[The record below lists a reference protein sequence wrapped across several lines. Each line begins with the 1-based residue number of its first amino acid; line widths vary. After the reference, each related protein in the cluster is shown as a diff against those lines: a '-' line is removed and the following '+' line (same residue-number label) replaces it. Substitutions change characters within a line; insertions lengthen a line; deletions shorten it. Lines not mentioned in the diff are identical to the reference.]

1 VASSARA
8 NVGDDV
14 VRLARGLL
22 AVTLLAAVGR
32 PAQAQSLHLEGSA
45 GYLSEWELSA
55 DVTADGAGDRRQFAG
70 PLHLKHVG
78 LCSANGPEQRTGTI
92 ELRLPSSARRSD
104 VDAVL
109 SINGARCS
117 YRGAL
122 SGGSGFM
129 DCSDGNAIPL
139 TLSARP

>member
-1 VASSARA
+1 VTKLTR
-8 NVGDDV
+8 
-14 VRLARGLL
+14 RLL
-22 AVTLLAAVGR
+22 ALTVLAAGAG
-32 PAQAQSLHLEGSA
+32 PAQAQSLHVEGSA

-55 DVTADGAGDRRQFAG
+55 DVSSDTAGSGRQFSG

-78 LCSANGPEQRTGTI
+78 LCSVNGPEERAGTI
-92 ELRLPSSARRSD
+92 ELRLSNSVWRSGI
-104 VDAVL
+104 DAVL
-109 SINGARCS
+109 FINGARCA
-117 YRGAL
+117 YRDAL

>member
-1 VASSARA
+1 
-8 NVGDDV
+8 
-14 VRLARGLL
+14 L
-22 AVTLLAAVGR
+22 TLSAAVGCS
-32 PAQAQSLHLEGSA
+32 AQAQSLHVAGSA

-55 DVTADGAGDRRQFAG
+55 DVVADGVGSDRQFSG

-78 LCSANGPEQRTGTI
+78 QCSANGPQVRTGTI
-92 ELRLPSSARRSD
+92 ELRLSHSAWRSSI
-104 VDAVL
+104 DAVL

-122 SGGSGFM
+122 LGGSGFM